1 MDLLLSLLTEAK
13 LQPAHLRSAQ
23 AVRLSSNVRQ
33 KNKLLIDPEIVRRIW
48 PSLSSWSNVELGQNM
63 RSTVTLS
70 PGFKGDILRAL
81 MALGLEGER

>member
-1 MDLLLSLLTEAK
+1 MSF
-13 LQPAHLRSAQ
+13 LRPRQVSFV
-23 AVRLSSNVRQ
+23 VRH